1 MRTHTSIIVSEHEGG
16 VMSTTMQI
24 LDTVKRA
31 DYHYVTVDD
40 KPGEGARVLEAL
52 KAAGVNLIGFHAF
65 PAGVGKA
72 QLDFVAQDASK
83 LVSGAARAGVK
94 LSQKK
99 PVFLIEGQDRPGAIA
114 EILAKLA
121 AAKVNVTAL
130 DAVTSGNSRF
140 GALLWVKPTD
150 VEKAATALAAR

>member
-1 MRTHTSIIVSEHEGG
+1 
-16 VMSTTMQI
+16 MSTTMQI

-40 KPGEGARVLEAL
+40 KPGEGARVLAAL
-52 KAAGVNLIGFHAF
+52 KAAGVNLIAFHAF
-65 PAGVGKA
+65 PTDVGKA

-83 LVSGAARAGVK
+83 LVSGAAKAGVK

-121 AAKVNVTAL
+121 AAKVNITAL
-130 DAVTSGNSRF
+130 DAVASGNGRF
-140 GALLWVKPTD
+140 GALLWVKPAD
-150 VEKAATALAAR
+150 VEKTATALAAR